1 MVDLFIVDMKTFSD
15 RAHRELT
22 GHGNANI
29 LAMLKYLS
37 DKRKRLWI
45 RHVLVPGV
53 TDDEQEL
60 IQIREFIATLH
71 RVRRVEILPYH
82 TMGVT
87 KWQKLGLDYPLE
99 GVPTPTDEETLRAEV
114 LIGAFAGRN

>member
-29 LAMLKYLS
+29 LAMLQYLS

-53 TDDEQEL
+53 TDDEKEL
-60 IQIREFIATLH
+60 VQMREFISTLH

-82 TMGVT
+82 TMGVA

-99 GVPTPTDEETLRAEV
+99 GMPMPTAEEVKRAEI
-114 LIGAFAGRN
+114 LIGAFAGRT